1 MILKKIENSM
11 VVSAAEITS
20 FHVAID
26 DNNKATITI
35 TLNDTDNSEAVYDQ
49 APGDHHLY
57 QIVDNNNNII
67 RLIHQ

>member
-20 FHVAID
+20 FHVEIN
-26 DNNKATITI
+26 DNNKATITV
-35 TLNDTDNSEAVYDQ
+35 TLNDGNNSEVLYPQ
-49 APGDHHLY
+49 APGDHHHY
-57 QIVDNNNNII
+57 QIVDDSNNII